1 MRKASKLDFSPYLD
15 LGIWNIELYRF
26 QLYRIILEH
35 GRSLAGLAAGAKGVD
50 IVNFDYGV

>member
-1 MRKASKLDFSPYLD
+1 MSRSQINAIVSHFRK
-15 LGIWNIELYRF
+15 IELYRF

-35 GRSLAGLAAGAKGVD
+35 GRSLAGFAAGAKGVD